1 MKLLINTYNYNVKAK
16 ILKEYRNIM
25 KPIIIKSNLITKVL
39 SVYID
44 VCAITLYPFIVINEA
59 CDHPVIMN
67 HEKIHLKQQ
76 RELWIIPF
84 YALYVWYWL
93 KGRMQGMDNHDAYMS
108 IPFEKEA
115 YEHQYDF
122 KYIENRKPGS
132 WKSYINLT

>member
-1 MKLLINTYNYNVKAK
+1 
-16 ILKEYRNIM
+16 M
-25 KPIIIKSNLITKVL
+25 KPIIIKSNLITKLL

-76 RELWIIPF
+76 RELWIVPF
-84 YALYVWYWL
+84 YTLYIWYWL
-93 KGRMQGMDNHDAYMS
+93 KARMQGMNSQDAYMS

-115 YEHQYDF
+115 YANQNNFDYLSD
-122 KYIENRKPGS
+122 RKKNA
-132 WKSYINLT
+132 WKDY

>member
-1 MKLLINTYNYNVKAK
+1 
-16 ILKEYRNIM
+16 M
-25 KPIIIKSNLITKVL
+25 KPIIIKSNLITKLL

-76 RELWIIPF
+76 RELWIVPF
-84 YALYVWYWL
+84 YTLYIWYWL
-93 KGRMQGMDNHDAYMS
+93 KARMQGMNSQDAYMS

-115 YEHQYDF
+115 YANQNNFDYLSD
-122 KYIENRKPGS
+122 RKKNT
-132 WKSYINLT
+132 WKDY

>member
-1 MKLLINTYNYNVKAK
+1 
-16 ILKEYRNIM
+16 M
-25 KPIIIKSNLITKVL
+25 KPIIIKSNLITKLL

-44 VCAITLYPFIVINEA
+44 VCAITLYPFIVINEV

-84 YALYVWYWL
+84 YILYVWYWI
-93 KGRMQGMDNHDAYMS
+93 KGKKQGMNNQDAYMS

-115 YEHQYDF
+115 YTHQDNMYYLE
-122 KYIENRKPGS
+122 KRTNQA
-132 WKSYINLT
+132 WKNYLVNSNT